1 LSITLSELDQQLGAR
16 LRIARNL
23 SELSMDEICTQIG
36 LSRTDVLAFE
46 AGRKRISA
54 KWVAQFATLLNVEIR
69 WFFGFDASAP
79 GADRSNLS
87 SLSGACTSVALK
99 ALVAK
104 LNEHDAVAAQAA

>member
-1 LSITLSELDQQLGAR
+1 MSITLSELDQQLGAR

-69 WFFGFDASAP
+69 WFFGFDSSAP

-87 SLSGACTSVALK
+87 SLSSACTSVGLK